1 MARTAEAYAALREDL
16 EIALEHVL
24 AQRREFATML
34 DRAEADFDPADAM
47 AWAAVGFTLH
57 NLYNALENYFLRV
70 AKFFENQ
77 IEGSTWHRDL
87 VNRMGHEIPG
97 LRPALL
103 RRDQLEHFHELRSF
117 RHTFRSLYDRTL
129 DPRRVKLAAEH
140 VAPAVEALEAGHQGF
155 VASIDE
161 IAGAL

>member
-1 MARTAEAYAALREDL
+1 M
-16 EIALEHVL
+16 
-24 AQRREFATML
+24 
-34 DRAEADFDPADAM
+34 
-47 AWAAVGFTLH
+47 
-57 NLYNALENYFLRV
+57 

-87 VNRMGHEIPG
+87 VNRMGHEIPE

-129 DPRRVKLAAEH
+129 DPRRVKLAAESRTQLLRRTCGRSILT
-140 VAPAVEALEAGHQGF
+140 VEAAMKRTFAVLVTFAF
-155 VASIDE
+155 SLPCSTRSSI
-161 IAGAL
+161 